1 MEFDNLTHL
10 TAQALKL
17 CLLVSLPVVAVA
29 AITGLLIAFL
39 QAVTSLQDSSISQSV
54 KLVVVTIA
62 IVVSAPWGAAAVQN
76 FARSVWQ
83 VMFI

>member
-1 MEFDNLTHL
+1 MEYDNLTHL

-29 AITGLLIAFL
+29 ALTGLLVAFL
-39 QAVTSLQDSSISQSV
+39 QAITSLQDSSISQSV
-54 KLVVVTIA
+54 KLVVVTVT
-62 IVVSAPWGAAAVQN
+62 IVVSAPWGAMAVLS
-76 FARSVWQ
+76 FARSLWQ